1 MYVIAL
7 LHMVEKCVSWEEKIN
22 EPARRPLCASIL
34 ASFVQ
39 QKGVY
44 ALSLR
49 NKSVSCLLH
58 VLFAGYSSDPA
69 WFSEPNMHALI
80 WRPAYG

>member
-1 MYVIAL
+1 MAL
-7 LHMVEKCVSWEEKIN
+7 IS
-22 EPARRPLCASIL
+22 ASIL

-44 ALSLR
+44 AALSLC